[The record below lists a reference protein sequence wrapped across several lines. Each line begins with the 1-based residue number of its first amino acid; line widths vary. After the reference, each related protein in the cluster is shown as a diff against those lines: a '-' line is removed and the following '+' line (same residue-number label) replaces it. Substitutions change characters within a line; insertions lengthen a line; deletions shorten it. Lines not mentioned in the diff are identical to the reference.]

1 MALLK
6 SVPEMPATSPR
17 TRAAVWLSSLAVACL
32 LGCTGPQVTAD
43 PLWTPA
49 VVIVTPTVDIA
60 SAEATP
66 TPLNIPTT
74 TYQIKPGETLTQIA
88 ERYGL
93 TVEELSALN
102 GIENPNSVQVGQ
114 RIKVPRRPR

>member
-6 SVPEMPATSPR
+6 SVPEMPATSTR
-17 TRAAVWLSSLAVACL
+17 TPAAVWLSSLAVACL
-32 LGCTGPQVTAD
+32 LGCTGPQVAAD
-43 PLWTPA
+43 PSWTPA
-49 VVIVTPTVDIA
+49 VVIVTPIVDIA